1 MWLLILAIIALV
13 LFISYFIKIKVNL
26 GEEQE
31 NRDDVSKEDT
41 PISVAIANYEQNK
54 AVFIS
59 FAQFFLM
66 SKRPYGY
73 KNGIETLSNTKG
85 TISGGVDRG
94 KEGAG
99 SSQGC
104 NTICLND
111 PSCNAWEYSEG
122 ECKKYTISDPG
133 HINITDLTGTS
144 GNGSNIGYIFRP
156 QTDTSWAVSDLSG
169 LPTNHDVFKAIAD
182 TVLKLN
188 CREKDLLQRASI
200 VAASVNVKYCYE
212 TELTTG
218 NLSDEYIT
226 ERDKA
231 IQNLEDAAKYFI
243 FTGDSG
249 EYPNKTKYSLSFA
262 ILVDVMRDNLYKTNS
277 HLKNAILE
285 AVDELKVY
293 SADYHLV
300 KDFFQRE
307 LDKNN
312 NSTVDRQELT
322 DLYREVI
329 QAGGS
334 WSAEIIGSA
343 FSISAAECVN
353 ESGISNIVE
362 RFFADFD
369 LNGNGLV
376 TLEEIL
382 ASTAIPTPKYVA
394 QVCSDSGAYNGTTTT
409 TTTTTTTSAGAD
421 EDTTTTTTSAGADED
436 TTTTTTTTAAASS
449 GGSGDTQC
457 NIHEVSDG
465 KQPDWLVQTCGRIN
479 EVPGEIRQRFKAKG
493 ADINDGYWGM
503 KDACLKNREVSD
515 GKQYGCVWDS
525 DAFELVGPPD
535 KGRDVEKGLA
545 NLSDPYNQGPC
556 QRGDECSPVELKN
569 STLEKLENE

>member
-13 LFISYFIKIKVNL
+13 LFMSYFIKIKVNF

-31 NRDDVSKEDT
+31 NRDDVSKEGT
-41 PISVAIANYEQNK
+41 PTSVAIANYEQNK

-133 HINITDLTGTS
+133 HIKITDLNGTS
-144 GNGSNIGYIFRP
+144 GQGSNIGYIFRP
-156 QTDTSWAVSDLSG
+156 NTDTSWAVSDLSG
-169 LPTNHDVFKAIAD
+169 LTTEHDAFKAVANAI
-182 TVLKLN
+182 LKLN
-188 CREKDLLQRASI
+188 CNEKDLLQRAST
-200 VAASVNVKYCYE
+200 VAASVSVKYCYE
-212 TELTTG
+212 SELTKG
-218 NLSDEYIT
+218 SVSDDYIT

-231 IQNLEDAAKYFI
+231 LKNLEDAAQYFI
-243 FTGDSG
+243 FSGDSG
-249 EYPNKTKYSLSFA
+249 DIPDKTELSLLFA
-262 ILVDVMRDNLYKTNS
+262 MIVDVMKDDLYKTNN
-277 HLKNAILE
+277 HLKNAILN

-293 SADYHLV
+293 SAEFNLV
-300 KDFFQRE
+300 KGFFDRE
-307 LDKNN
+307 LDKDSS
-312 NSTVDRQELT
+312 STVDRQELS
-322 DLYREVI
+322 DVYREVI
-329 QAGGS
+329 QAGES
-334 WSAEIIGSA
+334 WSADTIGAA
-343 FSISAAECVN
+343 FSINAGDCVN
-353 ESGISNIVE
+353 ESGIGDIVDQ
-362 RFFADFD
+362 FFALYD

-376 TLEEIL
+376 TLGEIL

-394 QVCSDSGAYNGTTTT
+394 QVCSDSGSNVARKPISSAQIIQKRAAIAALKTTTAASSSGSGT
-409 TTTTTTTSAGAD
+409 
-421 EDTTTTTTSAGADED
+421 

-449 GGSGDTQC
+449 GGSGDTKC
-457 NIHEVSDG
+457 NIHEEP
-465 KQPDWLVQTCGRIN
+465 QPAWLRNTCGHIN
-479 EVPGEIRQRFKAKG
+479 EIPGEVRERFERKG
-493 ADINDGYWGM
+493 ADINDGYYGM

-525 DAFELVGPPD
+525 DAFELGSGD
-535 KGRDVEKGLA
+535 EGRDVEKGLA
-545 NLSDPYNQGPC
+545 KLSDPYSQGPC
-556 QRGDECSPVELKN
+556 QRGDECPPIELKD
-569 STLEKLENE
+569 